1 MSQAPN
7 LLFALALSLFVAS
20 SGCDSQNANI
30 QTAEHEH
37 EGHSHST
44 EGPHHG
50 SLIELGSDAYH
61 AELVH
66 DDAAGSVTIY
76 ILDSNAEK
84 TVPISS
90 SEVVINITH
99 DNKGDQF
106 KLAAKPEEGDPAGKS
121 ARFVSE
127 DKTLLRELDH
137 EHADVQIVITI
148 DGKQLRGNVEHAHDH

>member
-1 MSQAPN
+1 MPRTPN
-7 LLFALALSLFVAS
+7 LLIVLVLSLVVAS

-37 EGHSHST
+37 ERHSHAA

-66 DDAAGSVTIY
+66 DDAAGTVTIY

-84 TVPISS
+84 TVSVSS

-99 DNKGDQF
+99 DDKGDQF
-106 KLAAKPEEGDPAGKS
+106 KLAAKPEEGDAAGKS

-127 DKTLLRELDH
+127 DKTLLSELDH
-137 EHADVQIVITI
+137 GHADAQIVITI
-148 DGKQLRGNVEHAHDH
+148 DGKQFRGNIAHDHDH